1 MKAIPKSWVRA
12 SENLMSEKYTVA
24 RLTQDNEHFE
34 ILVKP
39 QKALDYRTGKIA
51 GITEVLAADFIFA
64 DANKGTKVSEE
75 QMQKAFGTT
84 DHLKIADIILKKGT
98 LQLTTEQRRKMIE
111 DKRKQ
116 IIDFISRQAVDP
128 KTNLPHPPMRVENA
142 MEQIRYSI
150 DQYKPVEEQAKEIV
164 KLLRPIL
171 PLKIEQIS
179 VGVHIPAEYSARAYG
194 AMKSFGVIKKE
205 EWRADGSWYGVIE
218 MPAGSYASFL
228 NKLGDVTKGSGEA
241 KIVT

>member
-1 MKAIPKSWVRA
+1 
-12 SENLMSEKYTVA
+12 LMSEKYTVA

-39 QKALDYRTGKIA
+39 EKALDYRTGKIA

-75 QMQKAFGTT
+75 QMKKAFGTT

-98 LQLTTEQRRKMIE
+98 LQLTTEQRRKMVE
-111 DKRKQ
+111 DKRRQ

-128 KTNLPHPPMRVENA
+128 KTNLPHPPMRIENA

-194 AMKSFGVIKKE
+194 AMKNFGVIKKE